1 MNNYGGEARSRRQ
14 NLLIV
19 EGKHEKNEL
28 FGLLFRCFPE
38 MQISMEDIWI
48 YGTNIYI
55 LYDDIFGNGGDGVYE
70 Q

>member
-38 MQISMEDIWI
+38 MQISMEDISI

-55 LYDDIFGNGGDGVYE
+55 L
-70 Q
+70 

>member
-28 FGLLFRCFPE
+28 FRLLFRCFPE
-38 MQISMEDIWI
+38 MQISMEDICANS
-48 YGTNIYI
+48 GSS
-55 LYDDIFGNGGDGVYE
+55 DHAFR
-70 Q
+70 